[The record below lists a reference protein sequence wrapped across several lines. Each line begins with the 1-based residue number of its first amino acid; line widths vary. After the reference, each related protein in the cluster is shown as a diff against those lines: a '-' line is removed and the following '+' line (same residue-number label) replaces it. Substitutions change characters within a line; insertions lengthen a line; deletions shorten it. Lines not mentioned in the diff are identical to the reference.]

1 MQFCCMEKRYK
12 NLKKYPR
19 LLRAVTGLR
28 LKEFEVLKEPFEQ
41 QWNKYMDQY
50 TFEGKPRERKRKTRV
65 NSTFSCTEDMMLF
78 ILHHYKSHP
87 TQEMLGLEFDLGQS
101 KVSAWIN
108 ALEAILIKTLKKMN
122 LTPAREAQEIDHRII
137 ESAAVILDGTERP
150 IQRPKHEQQQ
160 FYSGKKRN
168 TP

>member
-1 MQFCCMEKRYK
+1 MEKRYK

-19 LLRAVTGLR
+19 LIRAVTGLR
-28 LKEFEVLKEPFEQ
+28 LKEFEVLKEPFERE
-41 QWNKYMDQY
+41 WNKHMEQY
-50 TFEGKPRERKRKTRV
+50 TFEGKRRERKRTVRT
-65 NSTFSCTEDMMLF
+65 NSIFSCTEDMMLF
-78 ILHHYKSHP
+78 ILYHYKSHP

-108 ALEAILIKTLKKMN
+108 ALEPILVKTLKKMK
-122 LTPAREAQEIDHRII
+122 LLPAREAHEIDNRII
-137 ESAAVILDGTERP
+137 ESAAVILDGSERP
-150 IQRPKHEQQQ
+150 IQRPKYEQQQ